1 MVGFLVHGSSTIL
14 SAKFSGRII
23 NRIISLTNFRPNTN
37 ILTKTIMTEA
47 KKRPLYLPYAGPHL
61 LETPLLNKGSAF
73 SKEERAMFN
82 LTGLIPPSYETIE
95 EQVERCYQQFS
106 SFQTNLN
113 KHIYL
118 RNIQDKNETLYY
130 RLVEENLEE
139 MMPIIYTPTVGDA
152 CERFSDIYR
161 SNRGLFIAYEERDQ
175 LDDILRNATKNKVK
189 VIVVTDGERILG
201 LGDQGIGGMGIPIG
215 KLALYTAC
223 GGISPAYCLP
233 ITLDVGTNNEKLLND
248 PMYMGSRHPRISQE
262 EYNEFVDVFIQAVK
276 RRWPNVMLQF
286 EDFAQPNAM
295 PLLEKYKDEICCFND
310 DIQGT
315 ASVTVGTLLAAC
327 RTKGVKLADQKVAF
341 VGAGSAGCGI
351 AEQIISQMVSEGAS
365 PEQARSQIFMVDR
378 FGLLTEGMTGLRD
391 FQQKLVQSTSA
402 LSSWQVAG
410 DYASLLE
417 VMEGAKPDVLIGVSG
432 QAGLFT
438 EEVIKAMHS
447 HCPQPIIFP
456 LSNPSR
462 QVEATPEQ
470 VITWTEGQAIVATGS
485 PFKPVEY
492 QGELFPI
499 AQCNNSYIFPG
510 LGLAVVAAKI
520 SRITDEMLMVASETL
535 AQASPLA
542 NAGQGELLPPI
553 TEISA
558 LSKRIAFAVA
568 KVAYAQD
575 LALALSDEQLSAKIE
590 ANFWQPEYRQY
601 RRTSI

>member
-1 MVGFLVHGSSTIL
+1 
-14 SAKFSGRII
+14 
-23 NRIISLTNFRPNTN
+23 
-37 ILTKTIMTEA
+37 MTEV
-47 KKRPLYLPYAGPHL
+47 KKRPLYIPYAGPSL
-61 LETPLLNKGSAF
+61 LEAPLLNKGSAF
-73 SKEERAMFN
+73 TKEERAMFN
-82 LTGLIPPSYETIE
+82 LTGLIPPVYESIE
-95 EQVERCYQQFS
+95 EQVGRCYQQYS
-106 SFQTNLN
+106 SFRTNLN

-130 RLVEENLEE
+130 RLVQEHLEE

-161 SNRGLFIAYEERDQ
+161 SNRGLFIGYDERDQ

-233 ITLDVGTNNEKLLND
+233 ITLDVGTNNETLLND
-248 PMYMGSRHPRISQE
+248 PMYMGSRRKRIGQE
-262 EYNEFVDVFIQAVK
+262 EYNEFVDMFINAVK
-276 RRWPNVMLQF
+276 RRWPHVMLQF

-295 PLLEKYKDEICCFND
+295 PLLSRYRDQICCFND

-327 RTKGVKLADQKVAF
+327 RTKGVKLSEQKVAF

-351 AEQIISQMVSEGAS
+351 AEQIITQMVSEGAS
-365 PEQARSQIFMVDR
+365 PSQARSQIYMIDR
-378 FGLLTEGMTGLRD
+378 FGLLTQGMEGLRD
-391 FQQKLVQSTSA
+391 FQERLVQDKDVVG
-402 LSSWQVAG
+402 SWTVDG
-410 DYASLLE
+410 DFASLLE
-417 VMEGAKPDVLIGVSG
+417 VMNHAKPDVLIGVSG

-447 HCPQPIIFP
+447 HCAKPIIFP

-485 PFKPVEY
+485 PFQPVEY
-492 QGELFPI
+492 QGELHAI

-510 LGLAVVAAKI
+510 LGLGVVAANI
-520 SRITDEMLMVASETL
+520 NRITDEMLMVASETL
-535 AQASPLA
+535 AAASPLA
-542 NAGQGELLPPI
+542 NTGEGELLPPI
-553 TEISA
+553 TEIAS
-558 LSKRIAFAVA
+558 LSKKIAFAVA
-568 KVAYAQD
+568 KVSYAQG
-575 LALALSDEQLSAKIE
+575 LALEIPDEQLLAKIE
-590 ANFWQPEYRQY
+590 RNYWSPAYRDY
-601 RRTSI
+601 KRISI

>member
-1 MVGFLVHGSSTIL
+1 M
-14 SAKFSGRII
+14 
-23 NRIISLTNFRPNTN
+23 
-37 ILTKTIMTEA
+37 TKD
-47 KKRPLYLPYAGPHL
+47 KNRPLYIPYAGPSL
-61 LETPLLNKGSAF
+61 LEAPLLNKGSAF

-106 SFQTNLN
+106 SFRTNLN

-118 RNIQDKNETLYY
+118 RNIQDNNETLYY
-130 RLVEENLEE
+130 RLVQEHIEE

-161 SNRGLFIAYEERDQ
+161 SNRGLFISYDERDQ

-248 PMYMGSRHPRISQE
+248 PMYMGSRRKRIGQA
-262 EYNEFVDVFIQAVK
+262 EYNEFVDMFITAVK
-276 RRWPNVMLQF
+276 SRWPHVMLQF

-295 PLLEKYKDEICCFND
+295 PLLEKYRDKICCFND

-327 RTKGVKLADQKVAF
+327 RTKGVKLSDQKVTF

-351 AEQIISQMVSEGAS
+351 AEQIITQMISEGAS
-365 PEQARSQIFMVDR
+365 PEQARSQIYMVDR
-378 FGLLTEGMTGLRD
+378 FGLLTQGMEGLRD
-391 FQQKLVQSTSA
+391 FQQKLMQPKDRLA
-402 LSSWQVAG
+402 SWDIEG
-410 DYASLLE
+410 EYASLLE
-417 VMEGAKPDVLIGVSG
+417 VMHNAKPDVLIGVSG

-438 EEVIKAMHS
+438 EEVIRAMHQ
-447 HCPQPIIFP
+447 HCSAPIIFP

-470 VITWTEGQAIVATGS
+470 VITWTEGQAVVATGS
-485 PFKPVEY
+485 PFEPVEY
-492 QGELFPI
+492 QGKLYPI

-510 LGLAVVAAKI
+510 LGLGVVAANI
-520 SRITDEMLMVASETL
+520 NRITDEMLMVASETL
-535 AQASPLA
+535 AEASPRA
-542 NAGQGELLPPI
+542 NKGEGDLLPPI
-553 TEISA
+553 TEIAA
-558 LSKRIAFAVA
+558 LSKKIAFAVA
-568 KVAYAQD
+568 KVAYEQG
-575 LALALSDEQLSAKIE
+575 LALEIPDDMLIAKIDR
-590 ANFWQPEYRQY
+590 NFWQPAYRQY
-601 RRTSI
+601 RRISI